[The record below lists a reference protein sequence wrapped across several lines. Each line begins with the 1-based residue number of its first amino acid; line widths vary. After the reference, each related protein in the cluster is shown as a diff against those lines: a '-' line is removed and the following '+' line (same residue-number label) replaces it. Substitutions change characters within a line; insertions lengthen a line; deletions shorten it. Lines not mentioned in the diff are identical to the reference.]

1 MCGIIHTDLKPENV
15 LVGCPRGVPVNKQGV
30 PLVGN
35 VDPAMVAAKRD
46 GRLQKEEKKPGKK
59 KDKDKKY
66 DGDEGMHLCKLQ
78 KAALGTCYCTCSRH
92 QRLLQVTLTMKWM
105 MKQTRS
111 PARHL
116 CWCLGSIG

>member
-1 MCGIIHTDLKPENV
+1 MIHPCGLRHRVCGIIHTDLKPENV

-46 GRLQKEEKKPGKK
+46 GKLQKEEKKQGKK

-66 DGDEGMHLCKLQ
+66 DDDEGRQPLNNL
-78 KAALGTCYCTCSRH
+78 AGVIA
-92 QRLLQVTLTMKWM
+92 
-105 MKQTRS
+105 
-111 PARHL
+111 
-116 CWCLGSIG
+116 GSGGCACRPGR